1 MAARTVQGPL
11 HPGSRSSIAAA
22 ASSPLAPG
30 RIDSIVCGVGPL
42 DTLPGRVIGAEPAA
56 VCRWIFTLPGAGP
69 GDSPDDLFPGS
80 SASLNRE

>member
-1 MAARTVQGPL
+1 VAACTAQGPL
-11 HPGSRSSIAAA
+11 HAWEPVIYSGDRQ
-22 ASSPLAPG
+22 LATG
-30 RIDSIVCGVGPL
+30 TRRIDSIVCGAGPL
-42 DTLPGRVIGAEPAA
+42 DTLPGRVIGAEPTA